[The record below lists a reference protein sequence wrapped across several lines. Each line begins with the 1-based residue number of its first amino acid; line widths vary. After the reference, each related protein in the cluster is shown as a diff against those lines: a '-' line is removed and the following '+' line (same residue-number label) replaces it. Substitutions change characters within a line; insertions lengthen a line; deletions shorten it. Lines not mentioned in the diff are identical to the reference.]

1 MWAYGPLGVVK
12 EHMLLPTAFCY
23 RRGTPLILNEESF
36 QQLQKVWFQHRI
48 PERITQE
55 IESNRNL
62 LRIVWSQM

>member
-1 MWAYGPLGVVK
+1 MYFGTIIIPLLSVN
-12 EHMLLPTAFCY
+12 